1 MGVVAVLDQPSWT
14 RECSRSRVSFLLKG
28 VDTFGLFEAEE
39 KSRQK
44 ENALQFI
51 LCEMGLT
58 GEAIDFTV
66 C

>member
-1 MGVVAVLDQPSWT
+1 MGVVAILDQPSWT
-14 RECSRSRVSFLLKG
+14 RECSRSRVSFLSKG
-28 VDTFGLFEAEE
+28 VDTFGLFEAE
-39 KSRQK
+39 RQK